1 MNKTLFLVI
10 ITLFILSSFH
20 SPVFAQEDGDGPIY
34 IVQPGEN
41 LSSIA
46 QKFGVD
52 VNELISANNIVDTN
66 LISAGTQLVIP
77 GLSGI
82 SGVLS
87 VTPIQLGETIPVIL
101 QKYQISMDI
110 LLRLNQITSPAETFV
125 GTNLIL
131 PNSNLDN
138 SDLYNNVFTI
148 DKDSSVF
155 MNSIEKGLRHWS
167 IALGSEIP
175 LPSIQIPKEPLK
187 LPEEFNDSNESS
199 GSIFSPYIQDI
210 ELKPLPLSQGHTAT
224 FKILH
229 SKPLTLRGSFDGTP
243 LIFYPENSGQVLYA
257 LDSIHAMRDPGLAE
271 FSLEGTFDSGETFN
285 IDQMILVESGGY
297 VNETLTVES
306 TFIDEELNIKES
318 AKVQE
323 ILATTSPE
331 RYWTATFRYPVDGS
345 LEDETIG
352 FSSYFGNRR
361 SYNNGEYFESHGGLD
376 FYVLL
381 NSFNIYAPAP
391 GVIAFAGPMDI
402 RGFTIFIDHGQ
413 GVFSGY
419 AHLSEILVE
428 EGQFVNE
435 GELIGL
441 IGKTGRVTGP
451 HLHWD
456 IWVNGNQVDPFDWVY
471 TEYP

>member
-1 MNKTLFLVI
+1 MKKTIFLAI
-10 ITLFILSSFH
+10 ITLIILSSFH
-20 SPVFAQEDGDGPIY
+20 SPIFAQEDGDRPVY

-46 QKFGVD
+46 QKFGID
-52 VNELISANNIVDTN
+52 VNDLISANNIIDTN
-66 LISAGTQLVIP
+66 LISAGTQLTIP

-87 VTPIQLGETIPVIL
+87 VTPVQLGETIPVIL
-101 QKYQISMDI
+101 KKYQISMEV
-110 LLRLNQITSPAETFV
+110 LTRLNKITSPSEAYV

-131 PNSNLDN
+131 PISNLEN
-138 SDLYNNVFTI
+138 LSQQNKVFTI
-148 DKDSSVF
+148 DNKSSIF
-155 MNSIEKGLRHWS
+155 INSIERGFGHWY
-167 IALGSEIP
+167 IFLDNKIP
-175 LPSIQIPKEPLK
+175 NTSIQIPKEPFARSV
-187 LPEEFNDSNESS
+187 EFNESNESL
-199 GSIFSPYIQDI
+199 GSIFSPYIQNI
-210 ELKPLPLSQGHTAT
+210 ILNPLPISQGHTVS
-224 FKILH
+224 FNVLH
-229 SKPLTLRGSFDGTP
+229 AKPLTMRGSFDGNP
-243 LIFYPENSGQVLYA
+243 LVFYQDTTGQILYA
-257 LDSIHAMRDPGLAE
+257 LDGVHALREPGLAE
-271 FSLEGTFDSGETFN
+271 FSLEGTFDSGETFE
-285 IDQMILVESGGY
+285 IDQMILIESGGF

-306 TFIDEELNIKES
+306 TFIDEELNIQEA

-323 ILATTSPE
+323 IFTTTSPE
-331 RYWTATFRYPVDGS
+331 RYWTGTFRFPVDGS
-345 LEDETIG
+345 LDDETIG

-361 SYNNGEYFESHGGLD
+361 SYNNGEYFGFHGGLD

-391 GVIAFAGPMDI
+391 GAIAFAGPMDI

-435 GELIGL
+435 GDLIGL
-441 IGKTGRVTGP
+441 IGKTGRVTGS

-456 IWVNGNQVDPFDWVY
+456 IWVNGKQVDPFDWVY